1 MKNKC
6 FLILLTSFLQLGFS
20 QTTLYSD
27 NAANYSSWTTG
38 TNLGNGFSP
47 WDLWTQNTDGTHF
60 AGHFLGNSVSQGF
73 GNVNS
78 AGSSFSMY
86 ANPGGTFV
94 QANAQRFLTNTGSP
108 AVSGRQYLLPG
119 QSFKIDLAIAYR
131 NGYKG
136 IDLMDQNFSQLFNFN
151 VTSDTYTTTTNANLG
166 WVYDQASVFLLQV
179 NQIETNSYEVV
190 ITRGSDIYNSGIR
203 TGQFSGFKFY
213 VGNTDGGSDLNNLHA
228 NNLEVQKCAMT
239 TTWNGTSWDK
249 GEPNINKNVLFT
261 GNYTAA
267 VGFSACSVT
276 VSNNAIV
283 TINSSNT
290 LTVENVVSVN
300 SGSSLIF
307 ENNASLIQNNAG
319 AVNIG
324 NITYKRNAN
333 PMIQYDYTYWSSP
346 VSSQVL
352 NVFSPLTLASKFYSF
367 NEDPLV
373 NNWVL
378 ENQIN
383 TMLPAKGY
391 AIRAPQG
398 YSSTPQTFNGAFVG
412 VPNNG
417 NYTVNV
423 FQKTVGNYNLLGNP
437 YPSAINVQTLI
448 SYSTLVTLYYWTHN
462 TAISSNVFTSNDYAV
477 RTSLAGTAASSG
489 GVVPTKYMAAGQG
502 FFASSSVNGSVTF
515 TNAMRV
521 SGNNSTFF
529 RNSSSQTIVNDEAD
543 DNLIRLDLS
552 NSGGVFK
559 QQVILYVTGATN
571 EYDAGIDGDQIDGQF
586 VSFYSIIPGHNL
598 AIQVKAMPWE
608 VTDQV
613 PLGFKSTITASTS
626 FNINISELGAYFLD
640 KDVYLEDKLLNV
652 FHDLKIAPYTFSSA
666 AGVFDN
672 RFVIHY
678 QDTSLSNDDFA
689 ASENSVYLFKDNNQ
703 PKIVSTKSN
712 IKSIIG
718 YDMLGRV
725 IFSKDK
731 LNASEVLLT
740 DLIKN
745 NQAVIIKAT
754 LENNVTVAKKFIF

>member
-1 MKNKC
+1 
-6 FLILLTSFLQLGFS
+6 
-20 QTTLYSD
+20 
-27 NAANYSSWTTG
+27 
-38 TNLGNGFSP
+38 
-47 WDLWTQNTDGTHF
+47 
-60 AGHFLGNSVSQGF
+60 
-73 GNVNS
+73 
-78 AGSSFSMY
+78 
-86 ANPGGTFV
+86 
-94 QANAQRFLTNTGSP
+94 
-108 AVSGRQYLLPG
+108 
-119 QSFKIDLAIAYR
+119 LAIAYR

-239 TTWNGTSWDK
+239 TTWNGSSWDK

-367 NEDPLV
+367 NADPLV

-678 QDTSLSNDDFA
+678 QDTSLSSDDFA

-731 LNASEVLLT
+731 LNVSEVLLT
-740 DLIKN
+740 DLIKD

>member
-1 MKNKC
+1 
-6 FLILLTSFLQLGFS
+6 
-20 QTTLYSD
+20 
-27 NAANYSSWTTG
+27 
-38 TNLGNGFSP
+38 
-47 WDLWTQNTDGTHF
+47 
-60 AGHFLGNSVSQGF
+60 
-73 GNVNS
+73 
-78 AGSSFSMY
+78 MY

-367 NEDPLV
+367 NADPLV

-652 FHDLKIAPYTFSSA
+652 FHDLKVAPYTFSSA

-678 QDTSLSNDDFA
+678 QDTSLSSDDFA

-731 LNASEVLLT
+731 LNVSEVLLT
-740 DLIKN
+740 DLIKD

>member
-1 MKNKC
+1 
-6 FLILLTSFLQLGFS
+6 
-20 QTTLYSD
+20 
-27 NAANYSSWTTG
+27 
-38 TNLGNGFSP
+38 
-47 WDLWTQNTDGTHF
+47 
-60 AGHFLGNSVSQGF
+60 
-73 GNVNS
+73 
-78 AGSSFSMY
+78 
-86 ANPGGTFV
+86 
-94 QANAQRFLTNTGSP
+94 
-108 AVSGRQYLLPG
+108 
-119 QSFKIDLAIAYR
+119 
-131 NGYKG
+131 
-136 IDLMDQNFSQLFNFN
+136 
-151 VTSDTYTTTTNANLG
+151 
-166 WVYDQASVFLLQV
+166 
-179 NQIETNSYEVV
+179 
-190 ITRGSDIYNSGIR
+190 
-203 TGQFSGFKFY
+203 
-213 VGNTDGGSDLNNLHA
+213 
-228 NNLEVQKCAMT
+228 
-239 TTWNGTSWDK
+239 
-249 GEPNINKNVLFT
+249 
-261 GNYTAA
+261 
-267 VGFSACSVT
+267 
-276 VSNNAIV
+276 
-283 TINSSNT
+283 
-290 LTVENVVSVN
+290 
-300 SGSSLIF
+300 
-307 ENNASLIQNNAG
+307 
-319 AVNIG
+319 
-324 NITYKRNAN
+324 
-333 PMIQYDYTYWSSP
+333 MIQYDYTYWSSP

-367 NEDPLV
+367 NADPLV

-423 FQKTVGNYNLLGNP
+423 YKKTVGNYNLLGNP

-448 SYSTLVTLYYWTHN
+448 SNSTLITLYYWTHN

-529 RNSSSQTIVNDEAD
+529 RNTNSPEVINDEAD

-571 EYDAGIDGDQIDGQF
+571 EYDAGMDGDQIDGQF
-586 VSFYSIIPGHNL
+586 ASFYSIIPGHNL

-652 FHDLKIAPYTFSSA
+652 FHDLKVAPYTFSSA

-678 QDTSLSNDDFA
+678 QDTSLSSDDFA

-731 LNASEVLLT
+731 LNASEVLIT